1 MGQTPLVTTEEIIE
15 KRRRWMSVLAQA
27 ESEDLLAF
35 WERYPNKPDYTVL
48 QGPESGLIMV
58 QARLDERN
66 GRFFLGE
73 VTVTKCTVTLRQGTV
88 GVSMILGRRPRHA
101 EIAAVLDAELQDSM
115 KNPHLVETL
124 VEPLAKR
131 RHEAERRE
139 AGRVASTRVDF
150 MTMVRGE

>member
-1 MGQTPLVTTEEIIE
+1 MGPTPLVPPKDRIE

-27 ESEDLLAF
+27 DSEDVLAF
-35 WERYPNKPDYTVL
+35 WERYPNKPDYTIL
-48 QGPESGLIMV
+48 QGPDTGLVMV
-58 QARLDERN
+58 QACTENRN

-73 VTVTKCTVTLRQGTV
+73 VTVTKCVVALRQGTV

-101 EIAAVLDAELQDSM
+101 EIAAVLDAELQDSS
-115 KNPHLVETL
+115 KNSHLMETL

-139 AGRVASTRVDF
+139 AVRVASTRVDF